1 MTAAEA
7 AAMLKRLGAGGFR
20 VAVHRTMV
28 EVALRGEGY
37 AKGNAATVLNVRTG
51 HLRRSIAG
59 TVRDTPE
66 GPEAVISAGGRVN
79 GGASVRYAGVHEY
92 GTKDP
97 IRPKRGRY
105 LRIPLPP
112 ARTAAG
118 VDRFGGPLRQSGAG
132 LFTVFKAKSGAL
144 YLRHKPSGQ
153 LWYKLVEQV
162 SIRARPFLRPAADR
176 AAADLPR
183 VLARN
188 ITAELKRV

>member
-1 MTAAEA
+1 MI
-7 AAMLKRLGAGGFR
+7 KRMGAGGFR
-20 VAVHRTMV
+20 AAVQRTMV

-79 GGASVRYAGVHEY
+79 GGASVRYAGTHEY
-92 GTKDP
+92 GATVT
-97 IRPKRGRY
+97 PKRSRY

-132 LFTVFKAKSGAL
+132 LFTVIKAKSGKL
-144 YLRHKPSGQ
+144 FLKHKPSGT
-153 LWYKLVEQV
+153 LWYMLVEQV

-176 AAADLPR
+176 AAADLPK

>member
-1 MTAAEA
+1 MTPAEA
-7 AAMLKRLGAGGFR
+7 AAMIKRLGAGGFR
-20 VAVHRTMV
+20 AAVQRTMV
-28 EVALRGEGY
+28 ETALRGEGY

-59 TVRDTPE
+59 TVRDTSE

-79 GGASVRYAGVHEY
+79 GGASVRYAGTHEY
-92 GTKDP
+92 GAT
-97 IRPKRGRY
+97 ITPKRSRY

-132 LFTVFKAKSGAL
+132 LFTVIKAKSGRL
-144 YLRHKPSGQ
+144 FLKHRPSGA
-153 LWYKLVEQV
+153 LWYMLVERV
-162 SIRARPFLRPAADR
+162 TIRARPFLRPAADR
-176 AAADLPR
+176 AAIDLPR

>member
-1 MTAAEA
+1 MTPAEA
-7 AAMLKRLGAGGFR
+7 AAMIKRMGAGGFR
-20 VAVHRTMV
+20 AAVQRTMV

-79 GGASVRYAGVHEY
+79 GGASVRYAGTHEY
-92 GTKDP
+92 GAT
-97 IRPKRGRY
+97 IRPKRSRY

-132 LFTVFKAKSGAL
+132 LFTVIKAKSGRL
-144 YLRHKPSGQ
+144 FLKHRPSGA
-153 LWYKLVEQV
+153 LWYMLVE
-162 SIRARPFLRPAADR
+162 SATIRARPFLRPAADR
-176 AAADLPR
+176 AAADLPK

>member
-1 MTAAEA
+1 
-7 AAMLKRLGAGGFR
+7 MLKRLGAGGFR
-20 VAVHRTMV
+20 AAVQRTMV

-37 AKGNAATVLNVRTG
+37 AKGNAATALNVRTG

-79 GGASVRYAGVHEY
+79 GGASVRYAGTHEY
-92 GTKDP
+92 GAT
-97 IRPKRGRY
+97 ITPKRSRY

-132 LFTVFKAKSGAL
+132 LFTVIKSRSGRLFLKHRPSGAL
-144 YLRHKPSGQ
+144 
-153 LWYKLVEQV
+153 WYMLVERV
-162 SIRARPFLRPAADR
+162 TIRARPFLRPAADR

-183 VLARN
+183 VLAKH